1 MGSRVQLPPDFSLRR
16 LRNRPADAG
25 EKINADIKIR
35 LPKSE
40 GDNTSMVLSKL
51 WVLKALAIVMAIS
64 VSACASKPF
73 LKVQYQLP
81 PASTALTGE
90 RISLAVADRRN
101 DDSFLSSNAKKSLK
115 NFNGIYSLV
124 VLRADGSGDL
134 IGAYD
139 LDSLL
144 KEIFKHRLENE
155 GLQVVATAD
164 NADASLEIQLKEFKL
179 DIVDHKWVLD
189 MSYMAGLSKN
199 SGLIAKDSVNGSA
212 ERLKLMGKNDA
223 EKILGELVSDMVNKL
238 DVAKL
243 LQQAR

>member
-1 MGSRVQLPPDFSLRR
+1 M
-16 LRNRPADAG
+16 
-25 EKINADIKIR
+25 I
-35 LPKSE
+35 
-40 GDNTSMVLSKL
+40 LSKQS
-51 WVLKALAIVMAIS
+51 VLKALSIVMAIL

-73 LKVQYQLP
+73 LKVQFQLP

-90 RISLAVADRRN
+90 RISVAVSDHRN
-101 DDSFLSSNAKKSLK
+101 DDSFLSNKAKKSIK

-124 VLRADGSGDL
+124 VLRDDGSGNL

-179 DIVDHKWVLD
+179 DIVDRKWVLH
-189 MSYMAGLSKN
+189 MSYQAGLSKN
-199 SGLIAKDSVNGSA
+199 SGLVAKESVNGSA
-212 ERLKLMGKNDA
+212 ERLKLMGKSDA

-243 LQQAR
+243 FQQAR

>member
-1 MGSRVQLPPDFSLRR
+1 MERNKQLAFS
-16 LRNRPADAG
+16 
-25 EKINADIKIR
+25 
-35 LPKSE
+35 
-40 GDNTSMVLSKL
+40 
-51 WVLKALAIVMAIS
+51 ALAMVMAVL
-64 VSACASKPF
+64 VSSCASKPF

-81 PASTALTGE
+81 SSSTALAGE
-90 RISLAVADRRN
+90 TIALTISDSRKDAAVLG
-101 DDSFLSSNAKKSLK
+101 STAKKSIK
-115 NFNGIYSLV
+115 NFNGTYSLV
-124 VLRADGSGDL
+124 VLRADGSGNL
-134 IGAYD
+134 IGAYA

-179 DIVDHKWVLD
+179 DIVDHKWLLR
-189 MSYMAGLSKN
+189 MSYQAGLSKN
-199 SGLIAKDSVNGSA
+199 SGLIAKESVNGSA

-238 DVAKL
+238 GVAKL